1 MICTKFTASEPRLL
15 TASMEEPYFH
25 FHVQPLLN
33 SGYELESWLWT
44 TCLMEDETFT
54 VRLSEAHLD
63 IESTDSH
70 SVWFIHD
77 RTDLTPNQM
86 EVNSVTVRLSFVM
99 CRIFFLSL
107 IEENSESTVKCL
119 CHFGI
124 HYSIKKRANTDCLWV
139 TEGPIL
145 VLYSMCPWVRAAPSD
160 ISQNHSVHW
169 SAWRHCAL
177 WFLFLLLVNFCTL
190 LLKVRLDVSS
200 NTHLISDCSGVTTP
214 QRQARSNHKPLL
226 FCVSHTY
233 LTLFSIFF

>member
-1 MICTKFTASEPRLL
+1 MICTKFTASEPCLL

-77 RTDLTPNQM
+77 QTDLTPNQM
-86 EVNSVTVRLSFVM
+86 EVNSVTVSLSFVM

-124 HYSIKKRANTDCLWV
+124 HYSIKKKSKYWLSLSHRGSNP
-139 TEGPIL
+139 GFI
-145 VLYSMCPWVRAAPSD
+145 
-160 ISQNHSVHW
+160 
-169 SAWRHCAL
+169 
-177 WFLFLLLVNFCTL
+177 
-190 LLKVRLDVSS
+190 LDVPMSKSS
-200 NTHLISDCSGVTTP
+200 TFRHFS
-214 QRQARSNHKPLL
+214 KP
-226 FCVSHTY
+226 
-233 LTLFSIFF
+233 